1 MDYEEKIKEKNLMIM
16 NLKSKIRSEQNKV
29 YELYILL
36 KKELDIVEELNY
48 YKTKYNEA
56 LKQIDDLTLLI
67 KVGGK

>member
-29 YELYILL
+29 YELHILL

-48 YKTKYNEA
+48 YKMKYNEA